1 MDNFADRLR
10 KARVSA
16 KLTQEQLGFEV
27 EVTKSSVS
35 AWENGRE
42 TPSFR
47 VLQRLPEVLGCSL
60 DYLLCVIDQPEGVTE
75 AGTHYQSVSAARDK
89 AEVSLLGLFRGLSAF
104 KQKALLDLLR
114 ADK

>member
-10 KARVSA
+10 AARIAA

-47 VLQRLPEVLGCSL
+47 VLALLPGVLSCSL
-60 DYLLCVIDQPEGVTE
+60 DHLVGVGGQAGSAGEKSATYQP
-75 AGTHYQSVSAARDK
+75 ANCARDASETK
-89 AEVSLLGLFRGLSAF
+89 LLDLYRSLPGAR
-104 KQKALLDLLR
+104 KKALLDLLR
-114 ADK
+114 SEK